1 MEKTTRMLVLI
12 WVMLISGLAYA
23 DRVDINTADAQTL
36 ATTMDGIGD
45 AKALAIVTY
54 REQFGPFRSVDD
66 LKQVKG
72 IGDHILELNRDT
84 ITVSS
89 NQAGSGR

>member
-1 MEKTTRMLVLI
+1 MEKTTRMLVLVFTI
-12 WVMLISGLAYA
+12 LVSGLAYA

-36 ATTMDGIGD
+36 ATNMDGVGD

-54 REQFGPFRSVDD
+54 REQNGPFGSVDE

-72 IGDHILELNRDT
+72 IGSHIIELNRNT

-89 NQAGSGR
+89 SRAGSGR

>member
-12 WVMLISGLAYA
+12 LVMLISGLAYA

-36 ATTMDGIGD
+36 ATAMDGIGD